1 MAYQTYLD
9 SIKPQELSR
18 IIHRV
23 WIVCLLVGRGLIY
36 IECHQICYSV
46 IKINSCSIQ
55 VSVIF
60 RIWNNVLQQLN
71 VFQPDPTAATQ
82 DLDPLLQP

>member
-1 MAYQTYLD
+1 MVYQTYLD
-9 SIKPQELSR
+9 SIKPRERRSN
-18 IIHRV
+18 IHRV
-23 WIVCLLVGRGLIY
+23 WIFCLLVDGGLIY
-36 IECHQICYSV
+36 REINQIWYSV
-46 IKINSCSIQ
+46 IKIISCSFQ